1 MSDAHLHHSSPD
13 HVPHVT
19 PLATYLK
26 TFGALMV
33 LTVITVGASYVD
45 LGTSVNLAIAILIA
59 TVKATVVAA
68 FFMHLIHDSRYN
80 ALALISSV
88 VFLLIFVGFTMLD
101 TAARGTYD
109 VGRRGRPAVVSDPFA
124 VPTVAPKASAA
135 PSAGAP
141 ATTAAPA
148 ASAAPSA
155 APSAEPAASV
165 APSADAAPSAAPS
178 ADPAASS
185 APSTASSAAASASSA
200 PSAPTSGK

>member
-148 ASAAPSA
+148 AASA

-185 APSTASSAAASASSA
+185 APSSAPSAAASASSA

>member
-1 MSDAHLHHSSPD
+1 
-13 HVPHVT
+13 
-19 PLATYLK
+19 
-26 TFGALMV
+26 
-33 LTVITVGASYVD
+33 
-45 LGTSVNLAIAILIA
+45 VNLAIAILIA

-148 ASAAPSA
+148 AASA

-185 APSTASSAAASASSA
+185 APSSAPSAAASASSA

>member
-1 MSDAHLHHSSPD
+1 MSDAHTHHASPD

-19 PLATYLK
+19 PLPTYLK

-68 FFMHLIHDSRYN
+68 FFMHLIHDSKFN

-109 VGRRGRPAVVSDPFA
+109 PSRRGRPAVVSDPFA
-124 VPTVAPKASAA
+124 VPTAAPKASSTPA
-135 PSAGAP
+135 AGAP
-141 ATTAAPA
+141 AAPV
-148 ASAAPSA
+148 SAAPSA
-155 APSAEPAASV
+155 APVASAT
-165 APSADAAPSAAPS
+165 AAPSAAVS
-178 ADPAASS
+178 ASATPTSEPATSSAPAASVS
-185 APSTASSAAASASSA
+185 ASPAPPTSASA
-200 PSAPTSGK
+200 K